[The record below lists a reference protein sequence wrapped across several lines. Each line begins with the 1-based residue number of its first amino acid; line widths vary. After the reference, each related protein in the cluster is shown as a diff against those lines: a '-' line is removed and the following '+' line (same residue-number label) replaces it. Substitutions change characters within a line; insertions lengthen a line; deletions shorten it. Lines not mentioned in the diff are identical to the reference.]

1 MQDAIE
7 RLEFGAIR
15 AALLARVH
23 TPLGAAEVNGLLPFA
38 ERAQALD
45 RIEAVRQAR
54 LLLDLSSEPP
64 VAGAEDV
71 SAALELGEKGVMLEG
86 PQLRAIAHTMNAG
99 AAVRRHL
106 LGREADAPTLFAL
119 GASMADLSRTA
130 GQVLRCFDPDGQL
143 SDDAS
148 PDLGPL
154 RQKVRALRENIS
166 AKLSELLTS
175 SKMQPLLQENY
186 YTIRADR
193 YVLPIKASFKNEV
206 KGIVH
211 DASGSGQTVYI
222 EPQIVVDLGNRL
234 KIAQS
239 EQLEEEHRILSNLT
253 RLVSREADHVRL
265 VMHVVGVVD
274 LLFGAG
280 RLANDLRCEA
290 VKPGPAPGFSL
301 VRARHPILLLQ
312 AMAPPPVVEEGAEPP
327 PPRTGPKSVDEVVG
341 NDFALEAGQRVLVI
355 TGPNTGGKTVAMKT
369 IGLFALMARMGLHL
383 PCGEGSR
390 IGWYDRVEVAIG
402 DQQSIASNLST
413 FAAHV
418 KRLVQ
423 ILKRAGE
430 GDLVL
435 IDEIAADTDPNQ
447 GQALGQAILERL
459 ADRHAHVIVTTHFER
474 LKAVP
479 FIDERF
485 RNAGVG
491 FDANRLKP
499 TFHVT
504 LDVPQGSS
512 GFDIAQ
518 GLGLPAELVDRAR
531 ALTGEGS
538 QELELLIKQIE
549 SRSAELEQARLQ
561 VDEAEARARAAEAR
575 AREKERTLGEEID
588 RVRRRAR
595 TELLAEIEARQGEVG
610 RIVAELQQAAESEAV
625 KEAMRKAN
633 QARDQLGKI
642 AKAEAEK
649 AAQDTLPKPEPA
661 EPLSTVEVGA
671 WVHVPR
677 VGRDGDVVAV
687 DGKEAQV
694 VVGNIRMRVPVAS
707 LRTAKGKRP
716 KQSARPAPK
725 DFKKKERTEPAGE
738 EGPKVIVE
746 ELDVRGA
753 TVDECLDR
761 LDGFLDY
768 HYGMPTTHVRV
779 VHGHGTGALKE
790 AVREHLRRSGYVRE
804 MRPGE
809 KGEGGDGVT
818 VVALS

>member
-1 MQDAIE
+1 MLDAIE

-23 TPLGAAEVNGLLPFA
+23 TPLGATEVNGLLPFA

-45 RIEAVRQAR
+45 RIEAIRQAR
-54 LLLDLSSEPP
+54 LLLDLGSEPP

-71 SAALELGEKGVMLEG
+71 AAPLELGEKGIMLEG

-99 AAVRRHL
+99 AALRRHL
-106 LGREADAPTLFAL
+106 LGKEHEAPHLFAL
-119 GASMADLSRTA
+119 GASLADLSRTA
-130 GQVLRCFDPDGQL
+130 GQVLRAFAPDGQL

-148 PDLGPL
+148 PELGPL
-154 RQKVRALRENIS
+154 RARVRGLRENIS

-175 SKMQPLLQENY
+175 AKMQPLLQENY

-211 DASGSGQTVYI
+211 DASGSGQTVFI
-222 EPQIVVDLGNRL
+222 EPQIVMDLGNRL

-239 EQLEEEHRILSNLT
+239 EQLEEEHRILSALT
-253 RLVSREADHVRL
+253 EAVVQEADQLRL
-265 VMHVVGVVD
+265 IMHVVGLVD
-274 LLFGAG
+274 LIMAGG
-280 RLANDLRCEA
+280 RLANDLRCVP
-290 VKPGPAPGFSL
+290 VKPGPKPGFSL
-301 VRARHPILLLQ
+301 LRARHPILLLQ
-312 AMAPPPVVEEGAEPP
+312 AMAPLARVEEGAEPA
-327 PPRTGPKSVDEVVG
+327 PRTGPRRLEDVVG
-341 NDFALEAGQRVLVI
+341 NDFALEAGQRILVI

-390 IGWYDRVEVAIG
+390 IGWYARIEVAIG

-423 ILKRAGE
+423 ILRRAGD

-459 ADRHAHVIVTTHFER
+459 ADKDAHVVVTTHFER

-479 FIDERF
+479 FIDPRF

-491 FDANRLKP
+491 FDASRLLP

-518 GLGLPAELVDRAR
+518 GLGLPAELVQRAR
-531 ALTGEGS
+531 DLTGEGS
-538 QELELLIKQIE
+538 HELETLIKQIE
-549 SRSAELEQARLQ
+549 TRSSELEQARLRME
-561 VDEAEARARAAEAR
+561 EAEARVLAAEAR
-575 AREKERTLGEEID
+575 ARDKERTLGEEID

-595 TELLAEIEARQGEVG
+595 VELLEEIEGRRAEVG
-610 RIVAELQQAAESEAV
+610 RIVADLQAAAESDAV

-642 AKAEAEK
+642 AKAEAER
-649 AAQDTLPKPEPA
+649 AAVEATPRPEPDA
-661 EPLSTVEVGA
+661 PLSAVEVGA

-687 DGKEAQV
+687 DGREAQV
-694 VVGNIRMRVPVAS
+694 VVGNIRMRVPVAA
-707 LRTAKGKRP
+707 LRPAKAKRP

-725 DFKKKERTEPAGE
+725 DFAKSKKGEPTAE
-738 EGPKVIVE
+738 AEAKVIVE
-746 ELDVRGA
+746 ELDVRGT
-753 TVDECLDR
+753 TVDECIDR
-761 LDGFLDY
+761 LEGFLDY

-779 VHGHGTGALKE
+779 IHGHGTGALKD
-790 AVREHLRRSGYVRE
+790 AVREHLKRSGYVRE
-804 MRPGE
+804 VRAGD